1 MTAGV
6 EILPYLHNHPDSA
19 KAEIKAGMG
28 LEMSDAT
35 IKRMLAKAV
44 NDGMVLVTGKG
55 RATN

>member
-1 MTAGV
+1 
-6 EILPYLHNHPDSA
+6 
-19 KAEIKAGMG
+19 MG